1 MQRKLLRR
9 PPETRQSR
17 KAIDRSAAASI
28 GRSGSGQKGVTGMAI
43 QSMTGFA
50 RHEGE
55 AEDCRFV
62 WELRSV
68 NGKGLDVR
76 LRLPQGHEALEQ
88 PVRKAAAAAFSR
100 GNLQISLSVSATGA
114 AVQAVVNEAAL
125 EAVIALVNQ
134 LGDRIDARRPALD
147 GLLNIKGVLEFRDAE
162 VSAETRIARDQSILD
177 GFMTAVADLKSMRL
191 SEGGALGRVLG
202 DQLDSIQTLTLAVEA
217 DPSRSPEAIRTR
229 LADQVAS
236 LMDASAGL
244 DRDRLHMEAAL
255 LATKADLREEIDRLK
270 AHVEAARALLGSDG
284 AAGRR
289 LDFLAQEFNRETN
302 TICSKSNAA
311 PVTAIG
317 LDLKV
322 VIDQFREQV
331 QNLE

>member
-1 MQRKLLRR
+1 
-9 PPETRQSR
+9 
-17 KAIDRSAAASI
+17 
-28 GRSGSGQKGVTGMAI
+28 MAI

-55 AEDCRFV
+55 MAGFRFV

-68 NGKGLDVR
+68 NGKSLDLR
-76 LRLPQGHEALEQ
+76 LRLPPGFDALEQ
-88 PVRKAAAAAFSR
+88 PVRKAAAASLTR
-100 GNLQISLSVSATGA
+100 GNLQATLSTSVTGA
-114 AVQAVVNEAAL
+114 AVEAVVNEAAL
-125 EAVIALVNQ
+125 DAVIELVNR
-134 LGDRIDARRPALD
+134 LESRMDARKPSLD
-147 GLLNIKGVLEFRDAE
+147 GILNIKGVLEFRDPE
-162 VSAETRIARDQSILD
+162 LSEETCEARNQAVLT
-177 GFMTAVADLKSMRL
+177 GFMRALEDLKAMRMA
-191 SEGGALGRVLG
+191 EGAALVRVLG
-202 DQLDSIQTLTLAVEA
+202 EQVGRIAELTQAVEA
-217 DPSRSPEAIRTR
+217 DPSRSPEAIRAR

-236 LMDASAGL
+236 LMDAGAGL

-270 AHVEAARALLGSDG
+270 AHVEAARALLSGKA

-311 PVTAIG
+311 SVTAIG

-322 VIDQFREQV
+322 LIDQFREQV